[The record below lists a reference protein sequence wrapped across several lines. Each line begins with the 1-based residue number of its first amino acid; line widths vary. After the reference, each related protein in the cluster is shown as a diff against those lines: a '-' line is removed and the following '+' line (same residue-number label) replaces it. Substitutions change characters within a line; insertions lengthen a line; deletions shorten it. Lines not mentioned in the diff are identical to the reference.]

1 MKTKT
6 EKALAAGYLL
16 SVYAVSWFVFPT
28 LALWI
33 TVALALFGAWFAF
46 LILVGANLN

>member
-16 SVYAVSWFVFPT
+16 AVYAVSWFFLPT
-28 LALWI
+28 VALWI
-33 TVALALFGAWFAF
+33 TIALVLGGAWFAF
-46 LILVGANLN
+46 LILVGANIN

>member
-16 SVYAVSWFVFPT
+16 AVYAVSWFVFPGFAFFVT
-28 LALWI
+28 WAFL
-33 TVALALFGAWFAF
+33 LFGAWFAF